1 MKKLSTIF
9 LFPVIWI
16 VSYLY
21 RILYVDLICGIVQI
35 VKNLFVN
42 FGLSLLLLVTL
53 PFVLTVDIFIAFI
66 VTCANSV
73 SICKKVIDEDMDR
86 VAVVKLVFC
95 KNKK

>member
-35 VKNLFVN
+35 VKNLFEN

-66 VTCANSV
+66 VTCASSV

-86 VAVVKLVFC
+86 VAIVKLIFY
-95 KNKK
+95 KNRK